1 MQATVKLSAFCRNTE
16 ERKLIA
22 PTVHFP
28 TAQHVIRYFCPARSQ
43 TILQTPTDRSPK
55 TTISLSRRRQ
65 KPSLK
70 LMSYVGRPIVLKMK
84 HLYQLI

>member
-28 TAQHVIRYFCPARSQ
+28 TAQHVIRYFCPAKKPNNFADAYRSK
-43 TILQTPTDRSPK
+43 PK
-55 TTISLSRRRQ
+55 DNDFTL
-65 KPSLK
+65 
-70 LMSYVGRPIVLKMK
+70 
-84 HLYQLI
+84 